1 MFSDDC
7 TEISQ
12 KISYICHMIC
22 WYWTMDSWNCYTSFH
37 FIASFKVTHFMVET
51 FNCFLGTWH
60 SIYDMFFILIDNVK
74 NLQIFFICCYE
85 MIDDTNII
93 GNKFAGFC
101 LCILSWIRV
110 IRSFYTFA
118 ITCQDSERLNI
129 MFFFPNWILHD
140 HNFNYGMKW
149 LSYEM
154 VGVRPNV
161 LSIRLG
167 TLFIHFVWFHKLDP
181 SVHSCHNPPVQ
192 NWISFSVAAFSKWKM
207 KIK

>member
-93 GNKFAGFC
+93 GNKFAGLC

-129 MFFFPNWILHD
+129 MFFFQIEFCMTIISITVWNDYHMKWSVFDQTFFPFDSEHFLFTLFDSINWIRQCIHVTI
-140 HNFNYGMKW
+140 H
-149 LSYEM
+149 
-154 VGVRPNV
+154 
-161 LSIRLG
+161 
-167 TLFIHFVWFHKLDP
+167 LFKIEFPSQLQHF
-181 SVHSCHNPPVQ
+181 Q
-192 NWISFSVAAFSKWKM
+192 NGKWK
-207 KIK
+207 